1 MTTIRPLLLIILVYL
16 GIGSLYAVQVPDWQ
30 APDEPA
36 HYNYVRQLANGRF
49 PIMQSSDYDEAY
61 KNEVVG
67 SQFAPQYDVSII
79 SYEDW
84 QPPLY
89 YLLLT
94 PIYKLADGSLTALR
108 LATLLIGMGVVLY
121 AYAIAKQLY
130 PEQRWI
136 WESAAVFVAFLPQ
149 HLSIMASM
157 NNDSLSELI
166 IAAVLYRLIWWTK
179 LSVTV
184 THPTTEKW
192 RMLSISILLGLG
204 LLTKLTTYLLVPIV
218 GIIFLYRYWPHQDW
232 GKGTQSADD
241 FFIRPRKNHRGTR
254 RKTREKLWEAERLH
268 RFIRAGFTLFL
279 PATLLG
285 LLWWGRNVIVY
296 PGFDPLA
303 RLAHDTAVIGQP
315 RTAEWIAQQGLPE
328 TIRQF
333 LQTTFNSFWGQF
345 GWMGVVMDSRIYQT
359 LLLFSGI
366 ILAGLLIN
374 WFTSHRS
381 PLTTPHFML
390 FLLFGLTLGM
400 HIFYNLT
407 FVQHQGR
414 YLFPALIPIGIGTAV
429 SLNSWLTWLQ
439 KSFQL
444 QLNNLL
450 PLVFGIGLAG
460 LDLFALYRFI
470 LPQLT

>member
-1 MTTIRPLLLIILVYL
+1 MKNSHRPLLLIVLVYL

-49 PIMQSSDYDEAY
+49 PIMQPSDYDEAY
-61 KNEVVG
+61 KNEVVA

-94 PIYKLADGSLTALR
+94 PVYKLFDGSLTALR
-108 LATLLIGMGVVLY
+108 LASLLIGMGVVLY

-130 PEQRWI
+130 PEQPWI
-136 WESAAVFVAFLPQ
+136 WQLTAVFVAFLPQ

-166 IAAVLYRLIWWTK
+166 IAAVLYRLIRWTK
-179 LSVTV
+179 LSLSV

-192 RMLSISILLGLG
+192 HMLSISILLGLG

-218 GIIFLYRYWPHQDW
+218 GILFLHRYWPHRQ
-232 GKGTQSADD
+232 
-241 FFIRPRKNHRGTR
+241 
-254 RKTREKLWEAERLH
+254 KL
-268 RFIRAGFTLFL
+268 IQAGFTLFL
-279 PATLLG
+279 PALLLG

-303 RLAHDTAVIGQP
+303 RVAHDTAVIGQP
-315 RTAEWIAQQGLPE
+315 RTAEWIAQQGLPA

-345 GWMGVVMDSRIYQT
+345 GWMGVVMDSRIYQA

-366 ILAGLLIN
+366 ILAGLLIRRL
-374 WFTSHRS
+374 TSHS

-390 FLLFGLTLGM
+390 FLLLGLTISM
-400 HIFYNLT
+400 HVFYNFT

-429 SLNSWLTWLQ
+429 SLTSWLTWLQ
-439 KSFQL
+439 KSVRL
-444 QLNNLL
+444 RLNNLL

-470 LPQLT
+470 LPQLIQ